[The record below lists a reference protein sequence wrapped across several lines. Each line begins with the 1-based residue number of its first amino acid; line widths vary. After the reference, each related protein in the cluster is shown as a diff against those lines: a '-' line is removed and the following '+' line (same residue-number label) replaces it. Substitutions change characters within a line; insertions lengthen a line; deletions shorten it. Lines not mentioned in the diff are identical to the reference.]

1 MRLVQETGAAMREV
15 RDLEDQIE
23 TEKARNVAA
32 NLARISADLEVVQ
45 REAQELIAL
54 LNGAE
59 VNKP

>member
-1 MRLVQETGAAMREV
+1 MREV

-59 VNKP
+59 DNKP